1 MSAHPGP
8 PGGWGTHIDNPHED
22 PPGAGSL
29 RPFTVRAGATAS
41 DLVQRMGDTA
51 FQARNL
57 GQAARIWEGALRDE
71 ATIFFGL
78 AGAMVPAGMRP
89 LVVHLIE
96 NRMVD
101 VIVST
106 GANLYHDVYE
116 TLGFPHSQGD
126 PEGDDVRLA
135 NLRVVRFF
143 DVLAPEHEF
152 AVGERFCSEFSLTL
166 EEDRP
171 YTTREYFYLLGK
183 TLAPVAK
190 EEGILTAAAKHGV
203 PIFCAA
209 VGDSVHGLAIAEG
222 RLRTG
227 KRILFDIVGD
237 LLEMAHLSLTANKSA
252 VIYVGGGTPKNYIQQ
267 CGVAGYL
274 FGRQRPGHSYGI
286 QITMDQPQWGGLSGC
301 TFDEAVSW
309 RKIDPNAQ
317 SITLYA
323 EATIALPLI
332 VSALAESA
340 KDAIES
346 RKRPEL
352 DWDWQRKGTRAERAV
367 IQPRPEGAAK

>member
-1 MSAHPGP
+1 MNRHPP
-8 PGGWGTHIDNPHED
+8 LAD
-22 PPGAGSL
+22 
-29 RPFTVRAGATAS
+29 GATAAGPAAEPDEIRPFPIS
-41 DLVQRMGDTA
+41 DTVSASGIVERMAQTA

-57 GQAARIWEGALRDE
+57 GRAAHIWDAMLRDD

-89 LVVHLIE
+89 LIVYLIE
-96 NRMVD
+96 NRLID

-116 TLGFPHSQGD
+116 SLGFQHSQGD

-135 NLRVVRFF
+135 RLRVVRFF

-152 AVGERFCSEFSLTL
+152 SIGERFCTEFSLTL
-166 EEDRP
+166 DEDRP
-171 YTTREYFYLLGK
+171 YTTREYFHLLGK
-183 TLAPVAK
+183 AMAPVAK
-190 EEGILTAAAKHGV
+190 QEGILTAAAKRGV
-203 PIFCAA
+203 PIYCPALA
-209 VGDSVHGLAIAEG
+209 DSVHGLAVAEG

-227 KRILFDIVGD
+227 KRIMYDTIGD
-237 LLEMAHLSLTANKSA
+237 LLEMAHLSLTASKTG
-252 VIYVGGGTPKNYIQQ
+252 VIYVGGGTPKNFIQQ

-301 TFDEAVSW
+301 TFEEAVSW
-309 RKIDPNAQ
+309 RKISPDAQ
-317 SITLYA
+317 FVTVYA

-332 VSALAESA
+332 VSALAEGSRE
-340 KDAIES
+340 AIAARS
-346 RKRPEL
+346 LPAL
-352 DWDWQRKGTRAERAV
+352 DWEWEKAEA
-367 IQPRPEGAAK
+367 GK